1 MRQICGYLAKPLMI
15 SALKLVLPL
24 LAGLSL
30 LLDGG
35 RPTVAYA
42 QWAVVTRN
50 VNLRPQPS
58 TDSAEIMLLRPGTE
72 LELVWPD
79 RVNRYYSVLTEAGE
93 IGWAWGNNVRVVPEG
108 EVPSLEHFPRE
119 RGIAPPYNRDL
130 HFGGWTDE
138 DADCQDTRAEVL
150 VRDSDGAIVGDAGGC
165 RIRQGSWMDPYGG
178 ELLTLA
184 GDVDIDHFVPLKN
197 AYESG
202 AWRWSY
208 PRRAAYAN
216 YLNDPGHLLAV
227 KDRLNQ
233 SKGDRGPDRWL
244 PPSPSY
250 LCTYVQEW
258 VRLKNKW
265 RLVVSAGERQVVDS
279 ISGLHCQ

>member
-1 MRQICGYLAKPLMI
+1 MTHTSPGRM
-15 SALKLVLPL
+15 SARTLVLPL
-24 LAGLSL
+24 VAGLSL
-30 LLDGG
+30 LGG
-35 RPTVAYA
+35 GVARAAPA

-50 VNLRPQPS
+50 VNLRAQPS
-58 TDSAEIMLLRPGTE
+58 TDSAEIVLLHTGTE

-79 RVNRYYSVLTEAGE
+79 RVNRYYLVLTEAGE
-93 IGWAWGNNVRVVPEG
+93 IGWAWGNNVRLASES

-119 RGIAPPYNRDL
+119 RGTTPPYDRDR
-130 HFGGWTDE
+130 HFGGWTDH

-150 VRDSDGAIVGDAGGC
+150 VRDSDGGTVADARGC
-165 RIRQGSWMDPYGG
+165 RIRQGRWPDPYSD
-178 ELLTLA
+178 EVLTA
-184 GDVDIDHFVPLKN
+184 AADVDIDHFVPLKN

-216 YLNDPGHLLAV
+216 YLQDSRHLLAV

-244 PPSPSY
+244 PPSQPY
-250 LCTYVQEW
+250 LCTYVREW
-258 VRLKNKW
+258 VRLKDKW
-265 RLVVSAGERQVVDS
+265 RLVISAGERRAVDS

>member
-1 MRQICGYLAKPLMI
+1 
-15 SALKLVLPL
+15 V
-24 LAGLSL
+24 GLSL
-30 LLDGG
+30 LLQAGAA
-35 RPTVAYA
+35 TIAHA

-58 TDSAEIMLLRPGTE
+58 TDSAEIMLLQPGTE

-79 RVNRYYSVLTEAGE
+79 RVNRYYFVLTQAGE
-93 IGWAWGNNVRVVPEG
+93 IGWAWGNNVRVVPES
-108 EVPSLEHFPRE
+108 EFPSLEHFPRE
-119 RGIAPPYNRDL
+119 RGPAPPYNRDL
-130 HFGGWTDE
+130 HFGGWTDD

-150 VRDSDGAIVGDAGGC
+150 VRDSEGATVGDAGC
-165 RIRQGSWMDPYGG
+165 RIRQGRWTDAYGG
-178 ELLTLA
+178 EVLTA
-184 GDVDIDHFVPLKN
+184 ASDVDIDHFVPLKN

-216 YLNDPGHLLAV
+216 YLQDRGHLLAV
-227 KDRLNQ
+227 RDRLNQ

-244 PPSPSY
+244 PPLQAY
-250 LCTYVQEW
+250 LCTYVREW

-265 RLVVSAGERQVVDS
+265 RLEVSIREGEVADS
-279 ISGLHCQ
+279 LISARCA